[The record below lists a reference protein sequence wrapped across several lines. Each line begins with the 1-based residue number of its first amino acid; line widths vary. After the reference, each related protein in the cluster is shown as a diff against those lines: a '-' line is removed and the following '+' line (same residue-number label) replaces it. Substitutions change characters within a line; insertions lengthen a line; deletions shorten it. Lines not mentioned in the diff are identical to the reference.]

1 MLRKWG
7 SVSLILIIPLLLLS
21 ACGTAQERARK
32 KLEARGIQFTEQAF
46 VDSAGKGDGD
56 AVKLFLAA
64 GMNPNAANTDGRP
77 ALLVAATLAGNETMV
92 DQLLDAGADVN
103 TKTKDGQTA
112 LMGAAV
118 NGNTRIVNI
127 LLSRGADLNVKDSH
141 EFTALMYADGAN
153 KSEARAALVK
163 AGAQD
168 WHPGPLET
176 PAKPIPLPKKK
187 LEKS

>member
-21 ACGTAQERARK
+21 ACSTAQERARK

-46 VDSAGKGDGD
+46 FDSASKGDGD

-64 GMNPNAANTDGRP
+64 GMNPNALNSDGKP
-77 ALLVAATLAGNETMV
+77 ALVVATLAGNETMV
-92 DQLLDAGADVN
+92 DQLLDGSADVN
-103 TKTKDGQTA
+103 TKTKDGQTP

-127 LLSRGADLNVKDSH
+127 LLSRGADMNVKDSH

-163 AGAQD
+163 AGAAD

-176 PAKPIPLPKKK
+176 PKSPIPLPKKK

>member
-7 SVSLILIIPLLLLS
+7 SVSLVLIVPLLVLA

-32 KLEARGIQFTEQAF
+32 KLEARGVQFTEQAF
-46 VDSAGKGDGD
+46 VDSASKGDGD

-64 GMNPNAANTDGRP
+64 GMNPNALNSDGKP
-77 ALLVAATLAGNETMV
+77 ALVVATLAGNETMV
-92 DQLLDAGADVN
+92 DQLLDGRADVN
-103 TKTKDGQTA
+103 IKTKDGQTP
-112 LMGAAV
+112 LMGTAV

-141 EFTALMYADGAN
+141 GFTALMYADGAKN
-153 KSEARAALVK
+153 SDVRAVLVK

-176 PAKPIPLPKKK
+176 PKTPIPLPKKK
-187 LEKS
+187 LERS

>member
-7 SVSLILIIPLLLLS
+7 SVSLVLIIPVLLLS
-21 ACGTAQERARK
+21 ACSTAQERARK
-32 KLEARGIQFTEQAF
+32 KLEARGIQFTDKAF
-46 VDSAGKGDGD
+46 VDSASKGDGD
-56 AVKLFLAA
+56 ALKLFLAA
-64 GMNPNAANTDGRP
+64 GMNPNVFNSDGKP
-77 ALLVAATLAGNETMV
+77 AVVVAALAGNETIV

-103 TKTKDGQTA
+103 LKTKDGQTA

-118 NGNTRIVNI
+118 NGNTRIVNM

-153 KSEARAALVK
+153 KPEVRAVLVK

-168 WHPGPLET
+168 SHPWPLET
-176 PAKPIPLPKKK
+176 PTSPIPLPKKK
-187 LEKS
+187 LERS

>member
-21 ACGTAQERARK
+21 ACSTAQERARK
-32 KLEARGIQFTEQAF
+32 IRSTGHSVYRASLF
-46 VDSAGKGDGD
+46 DSASKGDGD

-64 GMNPNAANTDGRP
+64 GMNPNALNSDGKP
-77 ALLVAATLAGNETMV
+77 ALVVATLAGNETMV
-92 DQLLDAGADVN
+92 DQLLDGSADVN
-103 TKTKDGQTA
+103 TKTKDGQTP

-127 LLSRGADLNVKDSH
+127 LLSRGADMNVKDSH

-163 AGAQD
+163 AGAAD

-176 PAKPIPLPKKK
+176 PKSPIPLPKKK

>member
-1 MLRKWG
+1 MSTRL
-7 SVSLILIIPLLLLS
+7 SAAVFLTITPLLFFA
-21 ACGTAQERARK
+21 ACSTSQQRARK
-32 KLEARGIQFTEQAF
+32 ELDQKGFQFTEQALF
-46 VDSAGKGDGD
+46 DSAGKGDVD

-64 GMNPNAANTDGRP
+64 GMNPNAANTEGKP
-77 ALLVAATLAGNETMV
+77 ALVAATLAGNEAMV
-92 DQLLDAGADVN
+92 DQLLDGRADVN
-103 TKTKDGQTA
+103 IKSKDGQTP

-118 NGNTRIVNI
+118 NGNMRIVNM
-127 LLSRGADLNVKDSH
+127 LLSRGADTNLKDSH

-153 KSEARAALVK
+153 KSEVRVVLVK